1 MTTVTLTMPRLGET
15 MEEGTV
21 SGWLVAEGEE
31 FARGAALIEF
41 ETDKTAVEYP
51 ALGAGRLVKQLV
63 SKGDLVRLGEPIA
76 EIDLMGGDDWVSSG
90 DATTDTAG
98 PTKGSAEEGQG
109 DTVVIDLLMPR
120 LGETME
126 EGRIMGWMVAIG
138 EHYERGASILEV
150 ETDKTVAEFPAL
162 VPGRIVETLVEP
174 GDMVKVDMPIARIEV
189 ARSDAPQDGETG
201 EAKTS
206 APETQAATRQP
217 AASAQ
222 ARAGGPV
229 RATPLARRAARRAG
243 LDIASVSGTGR
254 RGRIELADV
263 ERALAGHGGALAS
276 ESWGPASGGTPVL
289 LVHGFGGDRLT
300 FDQLGKA
307 LGRAGLSVRAVD
319 LPSHGKTDVRARNF
333 EDIVAA
339 LRGELDPRRPVHLVG
354 HSLGAAACVAAAA
367 RHGGVT
373 SLTLIA
379 PAGLGLG
386 IDAEFISG
394 MARAESAGAVGHWLR
409 RLSERAETFSREI
422 VSGIHAELAKGR
434 LADLAQDICRGG
446 QQSVN
451 VRTDLAVLAGEI
463 PVRSLVGMQDRI
475 VDWRDAI
482 DVSPAIAIHV
492 FPRAGHMPHWD
503 APAEV
508 ATILEKELHHV

>member
-1 MTTVTLTMPRLGET
+1 MTTVTLSMPRLGET

-21 SGWLVAEGEE
+21 SGWLVTEGEE
-31 FARGAALIEF
+31 FERGAALIEF

-51 ALGAGRLVKQLV
+51 ALGKGRLVKQLAA
-63 SKGDLVRLGEPIA
+63 KGDLVRLGQPIA
-76 EIDLMGGDDWVSSG
+76 EIDLMGGEDWVSAG
-90 DATTDTAG
+90 DATTDTPG
-98 PTKGSAEEGQG
+98 PDKGSVDEAQG
-109 DTVVIDLLMPR
+109 DTVLIDLLMPR

-174 GDMVKVDMPIARIEV
+174 EQMVKVDMPIARIEV
-189 ARSDAPQDGETG
+189 ARADAPQPDEAGA
-201 EAKTS
+201 AKTS
-206 APETQAATRQP
+206 APETQAGTRQP
-217 AASAQ
+217 AVAAQ
-222 ARAGGPV
+222 ARTGGPV
-229 RATPLARRAARRAG
+229 RATPLARRAARRSG
-243 LDIASVSGTGR
+243 LDIASLSGTGR

-263 ERALAGHGGALAS
+263 ERALAGHGGALAY
-276 ESWGPASGGTPVL
+276 ESWGPDSGAPVL

-307 LGRAGLSVRAVD
+307 LGRTGLSARAVD
-319 LPSHGKTDVRARNF
+319 LPSHGKTAVQARNF
-333 EDIVAA
+333 EDIVTA
-339 LRGELDPRRPVHLVG
+339 LAGELDPQRPVHLVG

-367 RHGGVT
+367 RHGGVA

-394 MARAESAGAVGHWLR
+394 MARAESAGAVGHLLR
-409 RLSERAETFSREI
+409 RLSQRAETFSRET
-422 VSGIHAELAKGR
+422 VAEIHAELAKGR

-446 QQSVN
+446 QQAIN
-451 VRTDLAVLAGEI
+451 VRADMAELAGAI
-463 PVRSLVGMQDRI
+463 PVRVLVGMQDRI

-482 DVSPAIAIHV
+482 DVSPAIAVHV

-508 ATILEKELHHV
+508 ATILVKELNHV